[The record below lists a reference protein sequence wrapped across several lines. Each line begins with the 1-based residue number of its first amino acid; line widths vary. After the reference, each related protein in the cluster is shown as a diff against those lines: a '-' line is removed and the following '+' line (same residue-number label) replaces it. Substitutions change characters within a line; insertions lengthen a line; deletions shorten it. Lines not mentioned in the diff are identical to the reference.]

1 MWCAMHQFDELCA
14 YVAFGHE
21 DAEALRRGWPRV
33 EPHVRAITDRFYDVI
48 LRFPTARQ
56 VFADDAQVE
65 RLKVSL
71 AAWLKT
77 AFHGPHDHA
86 YYERRLA
93 IGRAHVRVQLPNRYM
108 YTAMNRVRAHLKELV
123 DGDDRALRDAID
135 KLLDIEL
142 AIMAGT
148 YLEES
153 ERDHMVKLRDL
164 IVSHLPSCMFVLDG
178 DGVVTSATALGGPFL
193 RGNPIGRRATE
204 TLIDDLASTID
215 LGAAVERARTSRQ
228 PIDFPRTDVIV
239 DGARRAV
246 RVGVLPV
253 DHALASC
260 LVHLED
266 LTTVVDHEDRARNAE
281 NLASLGT
288 MAASVAH
295 EIRNPL
301 AGISGVVQ
309 VVASSLPADDDRLP
323 ALIRVQEHIAR
334 LGELIGELLI
344 FARPVT
350 AAMGPVDLRAVTDH
364 AVSVAR
370 AGVAD
375 SSGDVVI
382 EGEGHATGD
391 AVLVAQVLQNLV
403 MNALQ
408 AGATVVKVRISP
420 ARVDVVDNGPGIPP
434 ESRER
439 VFQPFFTT
447 KTRGTGL
454 GLPMAR
460 RIAEAMQGRL
470 DFLPPNGNPGCHFRL
485 TLHAA

>member
-1 MWCAMHQFDELCA
+1 
-14 YVAFGHE
+14 
-21 DAEALRRGWPRV
+21 
-33 EPHVRAITDRFYDVI
+33 
-48 LRFPTARQ
+48 
-56 VFADDAQVE
+56 
-65 RLKVSL
+65 
-71 AAWLKT
+71 
-77 AFHGPHDHA
+77 
-86 YYERRLA
+86 
-93 IGRAHVRVQLPNRYM
+93 M

-470 DFLPPNGNPGCHFRL
+470 DFLPPNGDPGCHFRL

>member
-1 MWCAMHQFDELCA
+1 
-14 YVAFGHE
+14 
-21 DAEALRRGWPRV
+21 
-33 EPHVRAITDRFYDVI
+33 
-48 LRFPTARQ
+48 
-56 VFADDAQVE
+56 
-65 RLKVSL
+65 
-71 AAWLKT
+71 
-77 AFHGPHDHA
+77 
-86 YYERRLA
+86 
-93 IGRAHVRVQLPNRYM
+93 
-108 YTAMNRVRAHLKELV
+108 
-123 DGDDRALRDAID
+123 
-135 KLLDIEL
+135 
-142 AIMAGT
+142 
-148 YLEES
+148 
-153 ERDHMVKLRDL
+153 
-164 IVSHLPSCMFVLDG
+164 
-178 DGVVTSATALGGPFL
+178 
-193 RGNPIGRRATE
+193 
-204 TLIDDLASTID
+204 
-215 LGAAVERARTSRQ
+215 
-228 PIDFPRTDVIV
+228 
-239 DGARRAV
+239 
-246 RVGVLPV
+246 
-253 DHALASC
+253 
-260 LVHLED
+260 VHLED

-470 DFLPPNGNPGCHFRL
+470 DFLPPNGDPGCHFRL

>member
-1 MWCAMHQFDELCA
+1 
-14 YVAFGHE
+14 
-21 DAEALRRGWPRV
+21 
-33 EPHVRAITDRFYDVI
+33 
-48 LRFPTARQ
+48 
-56 VFADDAQVE
+56 
-65 RLKVSL
+65 
-71 AAWLKT
+71 
-77 AFHGPHDHA
+77 
-86 YYERRLA
+86 
-93 IGRAHVRVQLPNRYM
+93 VQLPNRYM

-470 DFLPPNGNPGCHFRL
+470 DFLPPNGDPGCHFRL